1 MMLRAKRKFVGV
13 IGALAVTTILAACG
27 GDPYPTGA
35 ATGTADNKLAGDGD
49 VKAPGVLITQVVGKK
64 APRIGDVV
72 TDSKGWIFYRFDN
85 DSAKPSESNCVESC
99 TDSWP
104 PVLVKS
110 DKKLPAIKGIDKAK
124 VDAIKRADG
133 RWQLTIGGW
142 PMYRFAGDTK
152 AGQWKGQGVNGSWFV
167 ATKEGKKNLSL
178 LPAGGA
184 DDSTTSEDSTDDSGT
199 SDDTGTGDD
208 SGDGGDTGGGGY

>member
-1 MMLRAKRKFVGV
+1 MVPGRRQVVGV
-13 IGALAVTTILAACG
+13 IGALAVTVTLTACG
-27 GDPYPTGA
+27 GNGSPYPAPPSGVNNNEYA
-35 ATGTADNKLAGDGD
+35 ADEEIKE
-49 VKAPGVLITQVVGKK
+49 PGVLVTQVVAKK
-64 APRIGDVV
+64 VPRIGDVV

-110 DKKLPAIKGIDKAK
+110 DKSLPQLKGVDEAE

-142 PMYRFAGDTK
+142 PMYRFAGDRK
-152 AGQWKGQGVNGSWFV
+152 AGQWEGQGVDGSWFV
-167 ATKEGKKNLSL
+167 ATKEGRKNLSL
-178 LPAGGA
+178 LPDVGEAGA
-184 DDSTTSEDSTDDSGT
+184 DGT
-199 SDDTGTGDD
+199 GEDTGQDTGEDTGQD
-208 SGDGGDTGGGGY
+208 TGDGGSGGGGY